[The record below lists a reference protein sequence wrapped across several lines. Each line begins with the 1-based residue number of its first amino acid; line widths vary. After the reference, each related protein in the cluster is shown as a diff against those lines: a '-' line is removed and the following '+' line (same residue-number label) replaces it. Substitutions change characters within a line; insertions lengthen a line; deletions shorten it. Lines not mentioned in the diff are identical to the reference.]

1 MWDNLKRCGC
11 STCYLQGIA
20 SLPAILP
27 MLNVPSRTIACSES
41 QQQQHQQLIS
51 ALAAAKQLQ
60 ELSGRTGPN
69 VLHPVLDQTILGL
82 IATEGLQQHRQ
93 IAAVQLAAINNGV
106 QAANFSN
113 ILKVRMQFE

>member
-1 MWDNLKRCGC
+1 M
-11 STCYLQGIA
+11 
-20 SLPAILP
+20 PAILP
-27 MLNVPSRTIACSES
+27 MLNVPSRTITCSETQ

-113 ILKVRMQFE
+113 ILKVRMQFK